1 MANKKIV
8 CSSCGTEFL
17 FEAAKDFECCPVCG
31 VLFDGEVNEAQDEGL
46 MYFDEIMRFDKE
58 PERSGVCVFCK
69 ECKDIRFL
77 NLSLF
82 DKLVDKQYVI
92 LKPDVV
98 VKCRGCGKEH
108 TPRKI
113 LYKRKDHYVSILH
126 YCPVCNSTMVKKIST
141 ASRFFMAATLGSF
154 AIPYNSKT
162 YECQNCGHI
171 F

>member
-8 CSSCGTEFL
+8 CDSCGTEFL
-17 FEAAKDFECCPVCG
+17 FEVAKDFECCPVCG
-31 VLFDGEVNEAQDEGL
+31 VSFDGDFDHVDEGV
-46 MYFDEIMRFDKE
+46 MYFDKIFIFDNE
-58 PERSGVCVFCK
+58 PNQNHVSAYCK
-69 ECKDIRFL
+69 ECETMRPLDL
-77 NLSLF
+77 DLF
-82 DKLVDKQYVI
+82 DELVDKQYVI

-98 VKCRGCGKEH
+98 LKCRGCGKEH

-113 LYKRKDHYVSILH
+113 LYKRKDHYVSLLH
-126 YCPVCNSTMVKKIST
+126 HCPVCNSTMVKKIST

>member
-17 FEAAKDFECCPVCG
+17 FEVAKDFELCPVCG
-31 VLFDGEVNEAQDEGL
+31 VSFEEEVDEVQDEEL
-46 MYFDEIMRFDKE
+46 MYFDKIFISDEK
-58 PERSGVCVFCK
+58 PELNHVSAYCK
-69 ECKDIRFL
+69 ECERINCLDL
-77 NLSLF
+77 DLF
-82 DKLVDKQYVI
+82 DKLVDKQYGI

-98 VKCRGCGKEH
+98 IKCRGCGKEH